1 MKKNFMA
8 IASLLIA
15 AMLLVVSCAPEA
27 KVEGKV
33 EDGLVEAKLNVAFG
47 KAVNITPASG
57 ARILYKYSLTPQWD
71 TLSNGNAPYGQKS
84 DIVLTE
90 TNGKNKYCTISESPS
105 IASLGKVTPGLWKV
119 DVNGYLCEKDENDL
133 YTPTAN
139 VVLTG
144 SATVYFGN
152 TKDTVTVFVAPVTSD
167 AAKGKIS
174 INLQM
179 QDLENGARIMYKLD
193 GAAEY
198 TPINRSAE
206 AVVEGKAAHS
216 YEVELTDIPS
226 GYHTISFKIEN
237 QEGGIT
243 RSFYLLK
250 GNDVSIVGS
259 VTPSK
264 FAEESAKISVLQLAG
279 GEIELSSTTPGTTPS
294 TVETSYGLGT
304 TATATATFNPP
315 SIGNGI
321 TSVVMSYAW
330 YWGTVGAETVKQE
343 GTEITDSSNSI
354 NITLPS
360 DPGRYT
366 LSCLA
371 TCTVKYLNSDN
382 TEVTYTLQA
391 DAALQEFLVD

>member
-33 EDGLVEAKLNVAFG
+33 EDGLVDAKLNVAFG
-47 KAVNITPASG
+47 KAVNISTKSDAKV
-57 ARILYKYSLTPQWD
+57 LYKYSLTPQWD
-71 TLSNGNAPYGQKS
+71 TLKDGQAPYGQKS
-84 DIVLTE
+84 DVVLKDDAG
-90 TNGKNKYCTISESPS
+90 NNMHFTISEPPRIS
-105 IASLGKVTPGLWKV
+105 SLGKVTPGLWKV
-119 DVNGYLCEKDENDL
+119 DVYGYLCEKQVDGSYSE
-133 YTPTAN
+133 TSN
-139 VVLTG
+139 VVLRG
-144 SATVYFGN
+144 SATLYFGK
-152 TKDTVTVFVAPVTSD
+152 TKDIVTVFISPVASE

-179 QDLENGARIMYKLD
+179 QDLEDGNRIMYKLD
-193 GAAEY
+193 SDAKY
-198 TPINRSAE
+198 TPIERSEA

-216 YEVELTDIPS
+216 YVVDDLEISS

-237 QEGGIT
+237 LDGGIT

-264 FAEESAKISVLQLAG
+264 FAEESATISVLQLAEG
-279 GEIELSSTTPGTTPS
+279 RIALSDTTAGTTTTEISYKPGTN
-294 TVETSYGLGT
+294 
-304 TATATATFNPP
+304 ATATATFNPP
-315 SIGNGI
+315 STGNGI
-321 TSVVMSYAW
+321 TDVVMSYAW
-330 YWGTVGAETVKQE
+330 YWGVVGAETVKQE
-343 GTEITDSSNSI
+343 GFTITDNSNSI
-354 NITLPS
+354 NIKLPS

-371 TCTVKYLNSDN
+371 TCTVKYENN
-382 TEVTYTLQA
+382 GTVVTHVLKA
-391 DAALQEFLVD
+391 DATLQEFLVD